1 MPPHRLDSCEWHK
14 KRPSIIT
21 HLLQKAKPS
30 IMRPI
35 DATARAIIVIST
47 PLILFFLMNSD
58 WSGVGAAGQRELI
71 PRESLAF
78 CYLITKRPYRDGAA
92 KLKA

>member
-1 MPPHRLDSCEWHK
+1 
-14 KRPSIIT
+14 
-21 HLLQKAKPS
+21 
-30 IMRPI
+30 MRPI

-47 PLILFFLMNSD
+47 PLILFFLMNSLA
-58 WSGVGAAGQRELI
+58 AAGSDRTGRRELI

-92 KLKA
+92 KLKAARSRSEML